1 MKNDFFKAFNEIG
14 EKYISEAANA
24 SYEESFVEE
33 IRPVSA
39 VKRICPAVIKS
50 AAYLVLTGAVV
61 FAISSVVGFGKGS
74 LTPSSTNVS
83 DYETEGTV
91 HETTAILQGAT
102 VEVYTSVSDDIS
114 HTDSEENLSAK
125 EKAREDWNSRI
136 LASPTVSELPE
147 YYESHVDAFA
157 SRLTGWSGIFIPAPG
172 GSEVRAISEG
182 EVVFADYQDSN
193 IYHSKYE
200 YYVVIKHNDYVYTG
214 YSGIYPEVSLKV
226 GDTVNAGQ
234 CIGYANFDLGDKYGF
249 CMNIGA
255 TNFAE

>member
-1 MKNDFFKAFNEIG
+1 MKDNFFKAFNEIG

-24 SYEESFVEE
+24 SGEESFAEE

-39 VKRICPAVIKS
+39 RKRMYPVVIRS

-61 FAISSVVGFGKGS
+61 FAVSSFAGFGRES

-83 DYETEGTV
+83 GYETEGTV
-91 HETTAILQGAT
+91 YETTAIPQGAAAA
-102 VEVYTSVSDDIS
+102 VYTSADDIS
-114 HTDSEENLSAK
+114 HTLSEESLLAK
-125 EKAREDWNSRI
+125 EKAREDWTSRI

-157 SRLTGWSGIFIPAPG
+157 SRLTGWSGMFIPAPD

-182 EVVFADYQDSN
+182 EVVFADYHEAN
-193 IYHSKYE
+193 IYHSNNE
-200 YYVVIKHNDYVYTG
+200 YYVVLKHNDYVYTA
-214 YSGIYPEVSLKV
+214 YSGIYPEASLKV

-234 CIGYANFDLGDKYGF
+234 CIGYANFDFGDRSGF
-249 CMNIGA
+249 CMNIGT